1 MAETSEEKN
10 VQTEPFAELLGER
23 YLAYALSTITQR
35 ALPDVRD
42 GMKPVHRRILY
53 AMRALKLDPSS
64 HFKRSSRVVGD
75 VIGKF
80 HPHGESAV
88 YEALVRLAQDF
99 SSRYPLVE
107 GQGNFGNV
115 DGDSAAAPRYTEARL
130 SDVALALLQ
139 DIELETVDFRDNY
152 DGTETEPMVLPSAFP
167 NLLANGSNGIAVGMA
182 TSIPPHNVEELGLAL
197 IALIQDPHTPDEK
210 ICQFIPGPDFPTGGI
225 LVEPKQQVMQA
236 YLTGRGGFRVRSRW
250 ERETLA
256 RGSYQIVVTEIP
268 YQVQKS
274 RLIEQLADIV
284 LDKKNMFL
292 ADVRDESAEDL
303 RVVLEPKNKAVDADA
318 MMEVLFNQTDLES
331 KISLNLNVLDSS
343 GQPHVHS
350 LKDALLGFLEHRRV
364 VVLRRSQF
372 RLKKIADRLEILEG
386 LRLIYLD
393 LDEVIRIIR
402 EEDEPRAELMRVFH
416 LTERQADAILDT
428 RLRAL
433 RKLEEEKLTSEISAL
448 NVEADNLRSIVEDKK
463 HLDRVLVQET
473 KDLIKRFG
481 KKTALGRRRTSFQ
494 DAPVV
499 DIETALKQNRIQ
511 EPVTLV
517 LSKQGWVRLFKGHLA
532 QDVEL
537 KFKEGDDLQILQ
549 HMTSDQQIMVFTKF
563 GRVFLL
569 EPEQLPAGRG
579 LGEPLRL
586 LVTMAADDDVAGIF
600 VYQQGAKF
608 LLASS
613 DGRAFVV
620 ESDACM
626 SKNRGGK
633 QVMTL
638 QPSITL
644 KKIRLVAGDHVATL
658 GENRKMLAFPI
669 DDLPIME
676 KGRGVMVQKFK
687 DGGLADIITFFAEE
701 GLSWTDAAGRR
712 QQVNQWEQYI
722 AKRGNAG
729 RMVPRGFNR
738 NGRFDH
744 EAS

>member
-53 AMRALKLDPSS
+53 AMRALKLDPLS

-197 IALIQDPHTPDEK
+197 IALIHDPHTPDEK

-331 KISLNLNVLDSS
+331 KISLNLNVLDGS

-448 NVEADNLRSIVEDKK
+448 NVEAENLRSIVKDKK

-499 DIETALKQNRIQ
+499 DIETALKQNRVQ

-549 HMTSDQQIMVFTKF
+549 HMTS
-563 GRVFLL
+563 
-569 EPEQLPAGRG
+569 
-579 LGEPLRL
+579 
-586 LVTMAADDDVAGIF
+586 
-600 VYQQGAKF
+600 YQQ
-608 LLASS
+608 
-613 DGRAFVV
+613 
-620 ESDACM
+620 
-626 SKNRGGK
+626 
-633 QVMTL
+633 
-638 QPSITL
+638 
-644 KKIRLVAGDHVATL
+644 
-658 GENRKMLAFPI
+658 
-669 DDLPIME
+669 
-676 KGRGVMVQKFK
+676 
-687 DGGLADIITFFAEE
+687 
-701 GLSWTDAAGRR
+701 LSL
-712 QQVNQWEQYI
+712 I
-722 AKRGNAG
+722 
-729 RMVPRGFNR
+729 
-738 NGRFDH
+738 H
-744 EAS
+744 I